1 MRDGWR
7 LALGMLTVVPARM
20 PGRVDGDVA
29 RWAMVLAP
37 VAVLPLGLLVLLVG
51 VVGTAAGLPT
61 LVVGLLAVA
70 GLVLGT
76 RAFHVDGL
84 SDTADG
90 LTASHDPERSL
101 AAMHTSTSGPA
112 GGAAVF
118 LVLAVQ
124 AVALTPL
131 LTGWPGQVLAGV
143 LVCLSRLSLWIT
155 CLRGVPAARDG
166 GLAAPFIGR
175 IAPSVAVGGWL
186 AAAVLVAG
194 LLQWA
199 GGDWWRG
206 VLAVLLAAAV
216 VGALVRRAT
225 RRLGGV
231 NGDVFGAAI
240 ELCLA
245 TLLVGV
251 VAVG

>member
-7 LALGMLTVVPARM
+7 LALGMLTVVPTPM
-20 PGRVDGDVA
+20 PERVDGVVA
-29 RWAMVLAP
+29 RWAMLLAP
-37 VAVLPLGLLVLLVG
+37 LAVLPLGLLVLLVG
-51 VVGTAAGLPT
+51 VVGTALGLPV
-61 LVVGLLAVA
+61 LLLGLLGVA
-70 GLVLGT
+70 ALVLGT

-84 SDTADG
+84 SDTVDG
-90 LTASHDPERSL
+90 FTASHDPERSL

-124 AVALTPL
+124 AVALAPL
-131 LTGWPGQVLAGV
+131 LTGWPGQVLAAT

-155 CLRGVPAARDG
+155 CLNGVPAARDG
-166 GLAAPFIGR
+166 GLAAPYIGR
-175 IAPSVAVGGWL
+175 VAPPVAVGGWV

-194 LLQWA
+194 LLEWA

-216 VGALVRRAT
+216 VTALVRRAT

-231 NGDVFGAAI
+231 NGDVFGASI

-245 TLLVGV
+245 ALLVGV